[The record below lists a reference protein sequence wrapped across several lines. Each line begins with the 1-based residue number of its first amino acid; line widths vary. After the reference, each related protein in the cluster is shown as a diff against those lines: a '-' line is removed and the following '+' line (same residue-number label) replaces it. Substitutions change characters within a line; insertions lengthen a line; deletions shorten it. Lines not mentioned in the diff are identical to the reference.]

1 MAASSRSSQY
11 LHDHFNERAERVNN
25 LQAEVNRLQDEN
37 KILHIKLAEEKIKTQ
52 GLKASVKAMKLCL
65 NSLMGTAVQRLRQM
79 SASEDGSMTRIS
91 NEAEEEPADS
101 SNSSTVVPTADLGI
115 PCLALA
121 RMEAG

>member
-52 GLKASVKAMKLCL
+52 GLIAVCK
-65 NSLMGTAVQRLRQM
+65 NDGTPRKRK
-79 SASEDGSMTRIS
+79 SWRDRRG
-91 NEAEEEPADS
+91 
-101 SNSSTVVPTADLGI
+101 
-115 PCLALA
+115 
-121 RMEAG
+121 